1 MGNTFKVNKRDS
13 GGTSL
18 YIFPV
23 SLFGD
28 DDDDDDD
35 DDDEE
40 LLLWHGWPTKWIS
53 AKQQAWFEPAQNL
66 SSGLVEWSCEVV
78 ITTTP

>member
-18 YIFPV
+18 YSFPV

-35 DDDEE
+35 DDDE
-40 LLLWHGWPTKWIS
+40 LLLWHGWPTKY
-53 AKQQAWFEPAQNL
+53 
-66 SSGLVEWSCEVV
+66 V
-78 ITTTP
+78 